1 MVNFDVG
8 VILPAAGTGDRLG
21 GPTPKQYCKIM
32 GRPLFLYALQ
42 EFLAVPWV
50 KKIALVVDNPD
61 HACRFLEETCFDKDK
76 LIVVQGEHTRHRS
89 IRAGVQEILKNDL
102 NLQVLVVHDAVRP
115 FVPMGFLEELVL
127 SANEH
132 GAAGAIRPLVST
144 VVKQDENGFL
154 QKCLDR
160 SEYVASE
167 TPQAFQSNVLSKAF
181 SHCSEEEL
189 EKGTECLQLALAYAG
204 VSARLITGPS
214 DLWKVTY
221 KKDLYAATCCIRG
234 RLCGR
239 LSFVYK

>member
-89 IRAGVQEILKNDL
+89 IRAG
-102 NLQVLVVHDAVRP
+102 
-115 FVPMGFLEELVL
+115 
-127 SANEH
+127 
-132 GAAGAIRPLVST
+132 
-144 VVKQDENGFL
+144 
-154 QKCLDR
+154 
-160 SEYVASE
+160 
-167 TPQAFQSNVLSKAF
+167 
-181 SHCSEEEL
+181 CSEEEL